1 MWLREAHVRDNHSS
15 LSVGVEAK
23 HPGRLKED
31 EAAPVR
37 ALGSS
42 QKSRH
47 PKRLVEL
54 GQAEAG
60 EGASDRGNYV
70 NRSLR
75 ASQES
80 FMEYKKEG
88 VVGWDH
94 GGEVLVALVG
104 RHGAELYSRSPMF
117 W

>member
-75 ASQES
+75 ASQEVFYGIQERGS
-80 FMEYKKEG
+80 CGMG
-88 VVGWDH
+88 SW
-94 GGEVLVALVG
+94 
-104 RHGAELYSRSPMF
+104 R
-117 W
+117 